1 MKKTIRDFDF
11 NDKTALVRVD
21 FNVPLKDGVVT
32 GDDRIIKAIP
42 TIDYLIDNGA
52 KVVLMSHLGRP
63 KGEYKEDLSLEPVA
77 KRASELLKKDVK
89 FLPSKEVVDDEVVNQ
104 VKKLE
109 KGQVAL
115 LENLRFVKGEEKND
129 KDFAK
134 KLASLGDIFVNDA
147 FGTAHRA
154 HASNVGVTEFL
165 PSCVGLLVEKEIK
178 YFEDALKNPEKPFAA
193 ILGGSKVSDKIGVI
207 ENLLEKVDVLVIVG
221 AMANTFLKSKGLEV
235 GKSLVEDDKLDLAR
249 EIMTK
254 AAKNHVEIILPRDV
268 IVAPELS
275 DDAKGTLKDVENV
288 GQDDMIL
295 DIGRESLK
303 DIERSL
309 AKAKTV
315 VLNGPCGVFEIEEF
329 SHGTVALA
337 KILAKLDATVI
348 VGGGDSVAAV
358 EKAGVADKLT
368 HISTGGGASLEMLEG
383 KKLPGIEAVEEAW
396 EENTFVGIGR
406 WIRHLLMPLNLQKK

>member
-42 TIDYLIDNGA
+42 TIEYLIEKGA

-89 FLPSKEVVDDEVVNQ
+89 FIPSKEVVDDEVVNQ
-104 VKKLE
+104 VKELE

-207 ENLLEKVDVLVIVG
+207 ENLLEKVDALVIVG

-249 EIMTK
+249 EIMAK
-254 AAKNHVEIILPRDV
+254 AVENHVEIILPRDV

-275 DDAKGTLKDVENV
+275 DDAKGTLKDVEDV
-288 GQDDMIL
+288 GQEDMIL

-329 SHGTVALA
+329 SHGTIELA

>member
-1 MKKTIRDFDF
+1 
-11 NDKTALVRVD
+11 
-21 FNVPLKDGVVT
+21 VVT

-42 TIDYLIDNGA
+42 TIEYLIENGA

-89 FLPSKEVVDDEVVNQ
+89 FIPSKEVVDEEVVSQ
-104 VKKLE
+104 VKELQ
-109 KGQVAL
+109 KGEIVL
-115 LENLRFVKGEEKND
+115 LENLRFVKGEEKD
-129 KDFAK
+129 DSDFAK

-165 PSCVGLLVEKEIK
+165 PSCAGLLVEKEIK

-207 ENLLEKVDVLVIVG
+207 ENLLEKVDFLVIVG

-249 EIMTK
+249 EIMAK
-254 AAKNHVEIILPRDV
+254 AVENQVEIILPKDV
-268 IVAPELS
+268 IVAPEVS
-275 DDAKGTLKDVENV
+275 ENAKGTLKDVEDV
-288 GQDDMIL
+288 AEDDMIL
-295 DIGRESLK
+295 DIGKESLK
-303 DIERSL
+303 DIEGSL
-309 AKAKTV
+309 SKAKTV
-315 VLNGPCGVFEIEEF
+315 VLNGPCGVFEIEKF
-329 SHGTVALA
+329 SHGTIELA

-358 EKAGVADKLT
+358 EKAGVADDLT

-383 KKLPGIEAVEEAW
+383 KKLPGIEAVEEA
-396 EENTFVGIGR
+396 
-406 WIRHLLMPLNLQKK
+406 

>member
-21 FNVPLKDGVVT
+21 FNVPLKDGKVT

-42 TIDYLIDNGA
+42 TIDYLIEQGA

-104 VKKLE
+104 VKELE

-207 ENLLEKVDVLVIVG
+207 ENLLEKVDFLVIVG

-249 EIMTK
+249 EIMAK
-254 AAKNHVEIILPRDV
+254 AAENHVEIILPKDV

-275 DDAKGTLKDVENV
+275 DDAKGTLKDVEDV

-303 DIERSL
+303 DIEGSL
-309 AKAKTV
+309 SKAKTV

>member
-383 KKLPGIEAVEEAW
+383 KKLPGIEAVEE
-396 EENTFVGIGR
+396 V
-406 WIRHLLMPLNLQKK
+406 

>member
-63 KGEYKEDLSLEPVA
+63 KGEYKEDLSLAPAA
-77 KRASELLKKDVK
+77 KRASELLNKDVK
-89 FLPSKEVVDDEVVNQ
+89 FIPSKEVVDDEVVNQ
-104 VKKLE
+104 VKELE

-249 EIMTK
+249 EIMAK
-254 AAKNHVEIILPRDV
+254 AAENHVEIILPRDV

-275 DDAKGTLKDVENV
+275 DKAKGTLKDVEDV
-288 GQDDMIL
+288 GQEDMIL

-303 DIERSL
+303 DIEGSL
-309 AKAKTV
+309 SKAKTV

-329 SHGTVALA
+329 SHGTIELA

>member
-1 MKKTIRDFDF
+1 M
-11 NDKTALVRVD
+11 
-21 FNVPLKDGVVT
+21 
-32 GDDRIIKAIP
+32 
-42 TIDYLIDNGA
+42 
-52 KVVLMSHLGRP
+52 
-63 KGEYKEDLSLEPVA
+63 
-77 KRASELLKKDVK
+77 
-89 FLPSKEVVDDEVVNQ
+89 
-104 VKKLE
+104 
-109 KGQVAL
+109 
-115 LENLRFVKGEEKND
+115 GEEKND
-129 KDFAK
+129 PDFAK

-165 PSCVGLLVEKEIK
+165 PSCAGLLVEKEIK

-207 ENLLEKVDVLVIVG
+207 ENLLEKVDTLVIVG

-249 EIMTK
+249 EIMAK
-254 AAKNHVEIILPRDV
+254 AIENHVELILPRDV

-275 DDAKGTLKDVENV
+275 ENAKGTLKDVEDV
-288 GQDDMIL
+288 AEDDMIL

-303 DIERSL
+303 DIEGSL
-309 AKAKTV
+309 EKANTV

-329 SHGTVALA
+329 SHGTIELA
-337 KILAKLDATVI
+337 KILAGLDATVI

-383 KKLPGIEAVEEAW
+383 KKLPGIEAVEEA
-396 EENTFVGIGR
+396 
-406 WIRHLLMPLNLQKK
+406 

>member
-42 TIDYLIDNGA
+42 TIDYLIDKGA

-104 VKKLE
+104 VKELE

-207 ENLLEKVDVLVIVG
+207 ENLLEKVDFLVIVG

-249 EIMTK
+249 EIMAK
-254 AAKNHVEIILPRDV
+254 AAENHVEIILPKDV

-275 DDAKGTLKDVENV
+275 DDAKGTLKDVEDV

-303 DIERSL
+303 DIEGSL
-309 AKAKTV
+309 SKAKTV

-383 KKLPGIEAVEEAW
+383 KKLPGIEAVEEA
-396 EENTFVGIGR
+396 
-406 WIRHLLMPLNLQKK
+406 